1 MANHATKAKFP
12 TACNKSYGIPEIKY
26 AGMISIEME
35 CRALN
40 ETIQSNKKA
49 EKKANEAKI
58 FMLILF
64 SEIIFLKELKIL
76 ALELHLQSFLLDR

>member
-64 SEIIFLKELKIL
+64 YEIRVEEKIDPIIPITDH
-76 ALELHLQSFLLDR
+76 APA